1 MIVCKFLWIWISENE
16 ILSVMSTTASIIL
29 DTRRIKKKT
38 KTYPVKLQVTFKRAT
53 KHYQTIFALSEVDYE
68 KLTAPRIH
76 TDLQKIRDKLK
87 YLQRIAD
94 LFIEDLDHFS
104 FYLFERDFIINN
116 DLFKQRKKLKE
127 PERLNENDDFDF
139 SPYYKRFTIFQE
151 DHSRA
156 GSISIVYLTCIKNL
170 IKEGRI
176 GTALAYKDSFNSIK
190 HFKGNVTFKDITV
203 SFLCQYE
210 QWMLNK
216 GRSRT
221 TVGIKLRNLRAVF
234 NEAAEMGIIKRD
246 KCYPFGRRKYQIPT
260 GRNIKKALDQN
271 TIAKIYYYE
280 PDSPTLTRAKDF
292 WFFCYFGNGMNPKDV
307 VYLKW
312 KNIQDDY
319 IVFTRAKTERTT
331 RTDPRPITVYITED
345 MQRIIEE
352 YCREDRNPDNY
363 VFPIMNNALNPL
375 QQYELVP
382 LFTKFIN
389 DGMKEIIR
397 ILRIDKKVTTIV
409 SRHSFSTQLKR
420 SGVSTE
426 FIQEALGH
434 TDKKTT
440 ENYLDSFE
448 NNIKKEFARKLSA
461 FKNIEVTEA
470 AVQSSL
476 PR

>member
-1 MIVCKFLWIWISENE
+1 LH
-16 ILSVMSTTASIIL
+16 
-29 DTRRIKKKT
+29 KKS
-38 KTYPVKLQVTFKRAT
+38 
-53 KHYQTIFALSEVDYE
+53 H
-68 KLTAPRIH
+68 
-76 TDLQKIRDKLK
+76 
-87 YLQRIAD
+87 
-94 LFIEDLDHFS
+94 
-104 FYLFERDFIINN
+104 
-116 DLFKQRKKLKE
+116 
-127 PERLNENDDFDF
+127 
-139 SPYYKRFTIFQE
+139 
-151 DHSRA
+151 
-156 GSISIVYLTCIKNL
+156 
-170 IKEGRI
+170 KEGRI

-246 KCYPFGRRKYQIPT
+246 KCYPFGLRKYQIPT
-260 GRNIKKALDQN
+260 GRNIKKSLDQN

-280 PDSPTLTRAKDF
+280 PDSTTLTRAKDF